1 MDIFSAPFCFSGV
14 RSTFGHSDDMMMMIL
29 IRERA
34 YDSNIRKILKWFQKQ
49 SLWWEHRNILEN
61 CAIITLCWGE
71 TSSKFASCQNRVDS
85 TWRACHGP
93 SRVTKTSASWVNSS
107 LRLHFFAQFFSK
119 NSRLFLCIIDA
130 LNDEWWLSSER
141 VHDNNIRKVIKHF
154 QKQRVW
160 REHHKIL

>member
-1 MDIFSAPFCFSGV
+1 MDIFSAPFFFSGV
-14 RSTFGHSDDMMMMIL
+14 RSKFGQYGDMIWWWWYDDDDDWWWWWWWISL
-29 IRERA
+29 KKL
-34 YDSNIRKILKWFQKQ
+34 RKSHCVEDRPPQ
-49 SLWWEHRNILEN
+49 SLH
-61 CAIITLCWGE
+61 
-71 TSSKFASCQNRVDS
+71 SCQNRVDS

-93 SRVTKTSASWVNSS
+93 SRVTKTSASWVDSS

-119 NSRLFLCIIDA
+119 NSRLFLRIIDA

-160 REHHKIL
+160 RENHKILWN